1 MRSTMDRFNSNTTY
15 FKQTVLAAIELC
27 CLLFTVSL
35 LCCSAVQAR
44 PAVTSNRNEVD
55 RSPVDCILSHDEKW
69 LFTANQTSGTIS
81 VVSLSANNVI
91 QEISCGQRPTNLA
104 ITPNGKKLLASAS
117 FSHEVVAYSILPDG
131 KLEETHRLWLGFEP
145 RGIVIDTAGKLAY
158 IALST
163 AHKVA
168 VVELDGLKEQ
178 TQIPVGRWPRA
189 LALTPDEKTLVV
201 TCSGNGSMSFVNV
214 TERKLI
220 RDEPFNGLNQGQL
233 VISPDGEF
241 AYAPY
246 IYHFGSAPNQR
257 TIKLGWVTTSRI
269 ARIRIHSEKR
279 ISSLYLDTQGQA
291 VADPCGLAVS
301 PDQEWM
307 ACSASGTHEVL
318 FFKNSKL
325 PFQGFN
331 SRFLIDED
339 LRQDK
344 ERYFRLPVGGRPM
357 FIRFSKNS
365 QRLYVANYMLNA
377 IQVIA
382 VSSRTIECTIPL
394 GGPLTPSLAR
404 EGEAIFYD
412 GTRSF
417 DQWYSCASC
426 HHEGH
431 SNGIAMDTTN
441 DGQVGNPKMVP
452 SMRYVSQTGPW
463 TWHGWQKDLGA
474 AMRKSMK
481 ESMLGKP
488 LTDHEVRAMV
498 AYLETLS
505 GPVSPHL
512 GKTGEMNESMKR
524 GKEVFEGSK
533 AGCITCHR
541 GEYLTDNKVHK
552 VGLESSYDYYQGFN
566 PPTLRGAYDRMSY
579 LHDGRARTLEQVLTG
594 PHAPE
599 KVTGNG
605 KLTEMELRDLVEYLK
620 GL

>member
-1 MRSTMDRFNSNTTY
+1 MR
-15 FKQTVLAAIELC
+15 QTVLPSFVLVC
-27 CLLFTVSL
+27 FLSVLLLIWYSSLQAQTVITSK
-35 LCCSAVQAR
+35 QA
-44 PAVTSNRNEVD
+44 EID
-55 RSPVDCILSHDEKW
+55 RSPVDCVLSVDEKW

-81 VVSLSANNVI
+81 VVSLSDNQVI
-91 QEISCGQRPTNLA
+91 QEILCGQRPSDLA
-104 ITPNGKKLLASAS
+104 LSPDGKILLASAT
-117 FSHEVVAYSILPDG
+117 FSHEVVAYQLQANG
-131 KLEETHRLWLGFEP
+131 QLKECNRLWLGFEP
-145 RGIVIDTAGKLAY
+145 RGIVIDKAGKLAY

-163 AHKVA
+163 AHAIA

-178 TQIPVGRWPRA
+178 ARIPVGRWPRT
-189 LALTPDEKTLVV
+189 LALTPDDKTLVV

-214 TERKLI
+214 AERKLI
-220 RDEPFNGLNQGQL
+220 RDEPFTGLNQGQL

-241 AYAPY
+241 AYTPY

-301 PDQEWM
+301 PNQEWM

-318 FFKNSKL
+318 FFKNTKL

-357 FIRFSKNS
+357 YIRFSQDS
-365 QRLYVANYMLNA
+365 RLLYVANYLLNA
-377 IQVIA
+377 IQVIDVA
-382 VSSRTIECTIPL
+382 SRSMVRTIAL
-394 GGPLTPSLAR
+394 GGPVTPSLAR

-412 GTRSF
+412 GTRSL

-426 HHEGH
+426 HHDGH
-431 SNGIAMDTTN
+431 SNGLAMDTTN

-452 SMRYVSQTGPW
+452 SMRYVSHTGPW

-488 LTDHEVRAMV
+488 MNDHEVSAMV

-505 GPVSPHL
+505 GPVSPHR
-512 GKTGEMNESMKR
+512 GKTGQMSEAMQR

-533 AGCITCHR
+533 AGCANCHR

-552 VGLESSYDYYQGFN
+552 VGLESNYDYYQGFN
-566 PPTLRGAYDRMSY
+566 PPTLRGVYDRMSY
-579 LHDGRARTLEQVLTG
+579 LHDGRAHTLEQLLTG

-605 KLTEMELRDLVEYLK
+605 KLTERELKDLVEYLK